1 MKKGCKMKRRRQYT
15 RDFKIGVI
23 REVESGK
30 TLAQVSRENG
40 IHPSLVVK
48 WKKEYF
54 RDPENAFRGNGNGKA
69 YKEQA
74 RMAELERLVGQLYAE
89 NEFLKK
95 ALTRLEGKNKE
106 EELKEARG

>member
-1 MKKGCKMKRRRQYT
+1 MKRRRQYT

-30 TLAQVSRENG
+30 TLAQVSRENE

-54 RDPENAFRGNGNGKA
+54 RDPENAFRGNGNGRA

-74 RMAELERLVGQLYAE
+74 RTAELERLVGQLYAE

-95 ALTRLEGKNKE
+95 ALTRLEAKIKE
-106 EELKEARG
+106 EEVKEARG

>member
-1 MKKGCKMKRRRQYT
+1 MKRRRQYT

-30 TLAQVSRENG
+30 TLAQVSRENE

-48 WKKEYF
+48 WKNEYF
-54 RDPENAFRGNGNGKA
+54 RDPENAFRGNRRV
-69 YKEQA
+69 YKEKT
-74 RMAELERLVGQLYAE
+74 RMAELERLVEQLYAE

-95 ALTRLEGKNKE
+95 ALTRLEGKIKE
-106 EELKEARG
+106 EEVKEARG

>member
-1 MKKGCKMKRRRQYT
+1 MKRRRTYT
-15 RDFKIGVI
+15 RDFKISVI
-23 REVESGK
+23 REVEMGK
-30 TLAQVSRENG
+30 TLARVSRENE

-48 WKKEYF
+48 WGKEYF
-54 RDPENAFRGNGNGKA
+54 RDPENPFRGNGRA

-74 RMAELERLVGQLYAE
+74 GMAELERLVGQLYGE

-106 EELKEARG
+106 EEVKEARG

>member
-1 MKKGCKMKRRRQYT
+1 MKRRRQYT

-40 IHPSLVVK
+40 ISPSLIVK
-48 WKKEYF
+48 WRKQYF
-54 RDPENAFRGNGNGKA
+54 DDPENAFRGNGKT
-69 YKEQA
+69 YKENA
-74 RMAELERLVGQLYAE
+74 RIAELERMVGRLYAE

-95 ALTRLEGKNKE
+95 ALTILEGKTKE
-106 EELKEARG
+106 EKGKEARG

>member
-1 MKKGCKMKRRRQYT
+1 MKRRRQYT

-40 IHPSLVVK
+40 ISPSLIVK
-48 WKKEYF
+48 WRKQYF
-54 RDPENAFRGNGNGKA
+54 DDPENAFRGNGKT
-69 YKEQA
+69 YKENA
-74 RMAELERLVGQLYAE
+74 RIAELERLLGQLYIE

-95 ALTRLEGKNKE
+95 ALARLEGKIKE
-106 EELKEARG
+106 EEVKEAQR

>member
-1 MKKGCKMKRRRQYT
+1 MKKGCKMKRRRTYT
-15 RDFKIGVI
+15 RDFKISVI

-54 RDPENAFRGNGNGKA
+54 RDPKNAFPGNGRA

-95 ALTRLEGKNKE
+95 ALTRLEGKTKE
-106 EELKEARG
+106 EEVKEARG